1 MRLSYPTNVKII
13 KVPCTGRVDILLIL
27 KAFESGVDGVYL
39 AGCLEGEC
47 HFLRGNL
54 RAKKRVQYVKTLLE
68 EVGLGAGRVEI
79 YNMSSAQGQRFA
91 EVAREMTDK
100 IRALGPSPVK
110 NRVRGI
116 QDSRGQVKS
125 LKTLEPSTP

>member
-1 MRLSYPTNVKII
+1 MRLNYPTNVKIV

-54 RAKKRVQYVKTLLE
+54 RAKKRVQYVKTLLD
-68 EVGLGAGRVEI
+68 EVGLGSGRVEM

-91 EVAREMTDK
+91 EVAREMTEK
-100 IRALGPSPVK
+100 IRGLGPNPVRLR
-110 NRVRGI
+110 NAERGM
-116 QDSRGQVKS
+116 RNEKS
-125 LKTLEPSTP
+125 EIRNPKSAL

>member
-1 MRLSYPTNVKII
+1 MRLSYPTNVKIV
-13 KVPCTGRVDILLIL
+13 KVPCTGRVDALLIL

-54 RAKKRVQYVKTLLE
+54 RAKKRVQYAKTLLD
-68 EVGLGAGRVEI
+68 EVGLGSGRVEI

-91 EVAREMTDK
+91 EVAREMTEK

-110 NRVRGI
+110 NRVRGV
-116 QDSRGQVKS
+116 QGSRGQVNK
-125 LKTLEPSTP
+125 

>member
-1 MRLSYPTNVKII
+1 VK
-13 KVPCTGRVDILLIL
+13 
-27 KAFESGVDGVYL
+27 A
-39 AGCLEGEC
+39 
-47 HFLRGNL
+47 
-54 RAKKRVQYVKTLLE
+54 LLE

-110 NRVRGI
+110 NRLRVQG
-116 QDSRGQVKS
+116 
-125 LKTLEPSTP
+125 

>member
-1 MRLSYPTNVKII
+1 MRLDYPTNVKIT
-13 KVPCTGRVDILLIL
+13 KVPCTGRVDNLLIL

-47 HFLRGNL
+47 HFLKGNL
-54 RAKKRVQYVKTLLE
+54 RAKKRVQYIKDILE
-68 EVGLGAGRVEI
+68 KVGLGEARLEM

-91 EVAREMTDK
+91 EVAREMTER

-110 NRVRGI
+110 DGI
-116 QDSRGQVKS
+116 KRQS
-125 LKTLEPSTP
+125 

>member
-1 MRLSYPTNVKII
+1 MRLNYPANVKVV
-13 KVPCTGRVDILLIL
+13 KVPCTGRVDHLLIL

-47 HFLRGNL
+47 HFLKGNL

-68 EVGLGAGRVEI
+68 EAGLGGNRLEM

-91 EVAREMTDK
+91 EVAREMTEK
-100 IRALGPSPVK
+100 IRALGPSPIRIR
-110 NRVRGI
+110 NAERGMRNENSEI
-116 QDSRGQVKS
+116 RDPKS
-125 LKTLEPSTP
+125 AL

>member
-1 MRLSYPTNVKII
+1 MRLNYPTNVKVV
-13 KVPCTGRVDILLIL
+13 KVPCTGRVDTLLIL

-54 RAKKRVQYVKTLLE
+54 RAKKRVQYAKTLLE
-68 EVGLGAGRVEI
+68 EVGLGSGRVEM

-91 EVAREMTDK
+91 EVAREMTEK
-100 IRALGPSPVK
+100 IRALGPSPIRIR
-110 NRVRGI
+110 NAERGMRNENSEI
-116 QDSRGQVKS
+116 RNPKS
-125 LKTLEPSTP
+125 AI

>member
-1 MRLSYPTNVKII
+1 MRLNYPANVKIV

-27 KAFESGVDGVYL
+27 RAFESGVDGVYL

-54 RAKKRVQYVKTLLE
+54 RARKRVQYVKDLLD
-68 EVGLGAGRVEI
+68 EVGLGGARLEM

-91 EVAREMTDK
+91 EVAREMTEK
-100 IRALGPSPVK
+100 VRGLGPSPAK
-110 NRVRGI
+110 RKLRAESSK
-116 QDSRGQVKS
+116 QKS
-125 LKTLEPSTP
+125 LSPEF